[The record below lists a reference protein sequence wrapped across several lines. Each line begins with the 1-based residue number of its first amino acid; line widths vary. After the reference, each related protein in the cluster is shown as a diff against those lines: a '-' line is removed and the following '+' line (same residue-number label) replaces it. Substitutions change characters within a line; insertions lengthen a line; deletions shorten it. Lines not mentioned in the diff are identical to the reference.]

1 MAFWNISFE
10 VVVAIAIA
18 IAVVLIKAV
27 AARPPVLRWW
37 WSWRVLSISEAL
49 AVFRGVISMTV
60 TITVVASAAIAGCKS
75 HATLRP
81 LRPQ

>member
-27 AARPPVLRWW
+27 AAGPPVLRWW
-37 WSWRVLSISEAL
+37 SWRGLSISDAT
-49 AVFRGVISMTV
+49 AVFRGVISMAV
-60 TITVVASAAIAGCKS
+60 TITVVAPGAIAGCKS
-75 HATLRP
+75 HATLGP
-81 LRPQ
+81 LGPQ